1 MPHGPGGVSEPRW
14 PHSLK
19 ANLMSLARQGHQSSL
34 PLPPDQRGSAPLNQ
48 FTPTPSTGEKER
60 LWAEGGL
67 VPDLGL
73 TRGAGPFR
81 SLGGPACC
89 RPLARA
95 VTEGPGVLR
104 PAMGPPQSYPPLPSP
119 PLVSKGRA
127 SASCRAGFVSL
138 MALNSSAF

>member
-19 ANLMSLARQGHQSSL
+19 ANLTSLARQGHQSSL

-81 SLGGPACC
+81 SLGGTCLLSATRPRCHRGSRGAPSSRGSPAII
-89 RPLARA
+89 PTSP
-95 VTEGPGVLR
+95 VTPISLKRESKR
-104 PAMGPPQSYPPLPSP
+104 FLPSG
-119 PLVSKGRA
+119 LRFANGT
-127 SASCRAGFVSL
+127 
-138 MALNSSAF
+138 